1 MAASSPIQTE
11 FYEPDWTVGYA
22 LKRVQTLE
30 RRKDAGYV
38 FVASDGSERSY
49 TFEEIEAAVINRA
62 KHLLSRGLK
71 KGDRVGIIVPDP
83 EEFVLTFF
91 ACAVAGLVSIPLFPP
106 LGMGKLDSYIR
117 DTARILGIGHAK
129 MLITSKQVEPILW
142 SLVGKVDELDQ
153 LITTEKFAGD
163 APADAPD
170 LEEVHPDDLCFL
182 QFTSGSTAAPK
193 GVMVTHR
200 NLGANTQTITEHG
213 LDLSYAPTDVTLSWL
228 PLYHDMGLIGMVL
241 CPLASG
247 LHAVLVPTMTFIKRP
262 ACWMELMSKY
272 KATITFAPNFAYGLA
287 VKRTKPEKV
296 AQMELSQVRILG
308 CGAEPNHPGTLRAF
322 AEHFAPAGLK
332 PEAILPVYGMAEAT
346 LAMSFNR
353 LDQQL
358 RTDVVDAKVYQD
370 DGRAVSVDGE
380 GLESEDTKSL
390 EFVSCGWALPRHAVT
405 IIDDAGN
412 ALADRCIGE
421 IVFSGPSVTPGY
433 FENDEATSKA
443 FKGDSVRT
451 GDLGYLVDGELFVTG
466 RAKDLIILNGR
477 NYDPHSIE
485 WVVADLDGVRKGNVI
500 CFSVPGAQTEELVVV
515 AEIKRG
521 EDPEALEAIVRGAV
535 REEFSLNPKA
545 IKLMGPGTLPK
556 TTSGKLQRRKCREQF
571 ISGELGGEGVRTM
584 GNKGQAIVLARHV
597 ARSMVSRVT
606 HTVKRGFSSTMRAR

>member
-1 MAASSPIQTE
+1 MAASTPIE
-11 FYEPDWTVGYA
+11 SDFYEPDWTVGYA

-30 RRKDAGYV
+30 RREGAGYV
-38 FVASDGSERSY
+38 FVASDGSEKAY
-49 TFEEIEAAVINRA
+49 TFAEIEEAVTKRA
-62 KHLLSRGLK
+62 KHLLSKGLK

-91 ACAVAGLVSIPLFPP
+91 ACALAGIVSIPLFPP

-142 SLVGKVDELDQ
+142 SLVSQVDELEA
-153 LITTEKFAGD
+153 LVSTEKFQGS
-163 APADAPD
+163 APANAPE

-213 LDLSYAPTDVTLSWL
+213 LDLSFAPTDVTLSWL

-296 AQMELSQVRILG
+296 AKMDLSQVRILG

-353 LDQQL
+353 LDQSL
-358 RTDVVDAKVYQD
+358 RTDVIDAETYQNE
-370 DGRAVSVDGE
+370 GRALSVDGE
-380 GLESEDTKSL
+380 GLENDETKSL
-390 EFVSCGWALPRHAVT
+390 EFVSCGWALERHNVS
-405 IIDDAGN
+405 IIDEAGET
-412 ALADRCIGE
+412 LPDRCVGE

-433 FENDEATSKA
+433 FENEEATDKA
-443 FKGDSVRT
+443 FEGQSVRT
-451 GDLGYLVDGELFVTG
+451 GDLGYLVSGELFVTG
-466 RAKDLIILNGR
+466 RKKDLIILNGR

-485 WVVADLDGVRKGNVI
+485 WVVADLEGVRKGNVI
-500 CFSVPGAQTEELVVV
+500 CFSVPGAQSEELVVV
-515 AEIKRG
+515 GEVKRG
-521 EDPEALEAIVRGAV
+521 VDIEALEKVVRGAV
-535 REEFSLNPKA
+535 REEFSLNPA
-545 IKLMGPGTLPK
+545 AVKLMGPGTLPK

-571 ISGELGGEGVRTM
+571 MKGELGGEGVRTM
-584 GNKGQAIVLARHV
+584 GNRGQAIVLARHV

-606 HTVKRGFSSTMRAR
+606 HTVKRGFSSTLRAR